1 VFGSSEFIELV
12 MVAPAEVQETLAGI
26 EELAVNLFH
35 IINPHFD
42 RAPVLIDLLFCFV
55 AIIILVSIND
65 ALN

>member
-1 VFGSSEFIELV
+1 